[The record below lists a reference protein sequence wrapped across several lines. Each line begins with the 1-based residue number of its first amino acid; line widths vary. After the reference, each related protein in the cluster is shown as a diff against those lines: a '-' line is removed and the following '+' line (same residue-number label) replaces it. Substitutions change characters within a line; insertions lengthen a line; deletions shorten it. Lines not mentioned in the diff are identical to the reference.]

1 MNNYERMTK
10 ENNLTVNYLCDGNK
24 PECKGS
30 TKCYKNTDD
39 FLCEH
44 TADINHAKNFLKVNE
59 DPMSFEEINK
69 EKFDLVAARTVNL
82 RGQEIPT
89 YHTLWVKEQRIKKD
103 LKILKGL
110 NILLFVLVI
119 LNFLMTLMQ

>member
-1 MNNYERMTK
+1 MEKTDK
-10 ENNLTVNYLCDGNK
+10 TVAYLCDGNK
-24 PECKGS
+24 PECK
-30 TKCYKNTDD
+30 
-39 FLCEH
+39 F
-44 TADINHAKNFLKVNE
+44 
-59 DPMSFEEINK
+59 FEEINK
-69 EKFDLVAARTVNL
+69 EKFDLVAARTVNF

-89 YHTLWVKEQRIKKD
+89 YHTLWVKEQRIKKT